1 MGRDSYYSYAT
12 FYIVLLLYGVALRAY
27 PKHTDWS
34 TKHNNRERLMPKP
47 RIYTHHDF
55 YKSMQV
61 FRNCLKGHALR
72 FNYKGEVFVVHP
84 IKEDDKLNRQIAKK
98 KQELAELEAQKKGK
112 KIGRRPY
119 IKRNKEH
126 WARGGN
132 ANILAEYKRRGAAC
146 I

>member
-1 MGRDSYYSYAT
+1 
-12 FYIVLLLYGVALRAY
+12 
-27 PKHTDWS
+27 
-34 TKHNNRERLMPKP
+34 MPKP
-47 RIYTHHDF
+47 RMYPHHDF

-72 FNYKGEVFVVHP
+72 FKHKGEVFVVHP

-98 KQELAELEAQKKGK
+98 KQELAELEAKKRGK

-119 IKRNKEH
+119 TKRNKEH
-126 WARGGN
+126 WAHGGN
-132 ANILAEYKRRGAAC
+132 AKILAEYKRRGAMC